1 MSPLAFP
8 SPPSVPFTPEQKEYL
23 QGFMAGA
30 SIPVG
35 SSQATTVP
43 SPPPAPTVHGTA
55 LADLCKEEL
64 WKHQE
69 DPLDAWERLLA
80 HADAAKFPDAE
91 NTYRF
96 KTHGLFYVAPAQ
108 DSFMIR
114 LRVPACE
121 ITAHQFHGLADL
133 ASELGNGHV
142 DLTTR
147 GNLQLRELKPR
158 DLVTILTRVQE
169 LGLTSRGSGADNIRN
184 VTASP
189 NSGFDPDELLD
200 VRPYAKAVHHYILNH
215 RDCYGLPRKFNIAF
229 DNGGSLTV
237 AADTNDVAFIATRVT
252 DSSVSK
258 LSALDSGLSTPA
270 TGIYFRLQLGGIT
283 GHQDFARDTGILL
296 KPSEAT
302 AVSAAIVRVFA
313 EHGDRTN
320 RKKSRLKYVLDK
332 WGFDRF
338 LAEVQKKLSF
348 PLVRVPLDACEPR
361 RPLIKHGWI
370 GPYKQAQRGFTSI
383 GIGVPVGRMSAKQM
397 HGLAT
402 LAASFGKSDLRL
414 TIWQNVIIPHIPD
427 ALVASACRQLQHL
440 GFTTEASSTTSG
452 IVACTGSRGC
462 KYAAADTKGAA
473 AAVSQHFASSGLV
486 VEQPVNI
493 HFTGCAHSCAQHYCG
508 DIGLIGVKQPD
519 GADGF
524 HMVLGGG
531 MDHEQ
536 GIAREVFRGVRAT
549 EVPALAEKILRTYN
563 AKKSSGE
570 TFVQWTRR
578 HTVKELQEFL
588 SS

>member
-1 MSPLAFP
+1 
-8 SPPSVPFTPEQKEYL
+8 
-23 QGFMAGA
+23 
-30 SIPVG
+30 
-35 SSQATTVP
+35 
-43 SPPPAPTVHGTA
+43 
-55 LADLCKEEL
+55 
-64 WKHQE
+64 
-69 DPLDAWERLLA
+69 
-80 HADAAKFPDAE
+80 
-91 NTYRF
+91 
-96 KTHGLFYVAPAQ
+96 
-108 DSFMIR
+108 MIR

-133 ASELGNGHV
+133 ASTLGNGHV

-158 DLVTILTRVQE
+158 DLVNVLTRVQE
-169 LGLTSRGSGADNIRN
+169 LGLTSRGAGADNIRN

-189 NSGFDPDELLD
+189 NSGFDPDEVLD

-252 DSSVSK
+252 QASLASAPSPLASS
-258 LSALDSGLSTPA
+258 LSPGV
-270 TGIYFRLQLGGIT
+270 YFRLQLGGIT
-283 GHQDFARDTGILL
+283 GHKDFARDTGVLL
-296 KPSEAT
+296 TPDQSV

-320 RKKSRLKYVLDK
+320 RKKSRLKYILDA

-383 GIGVPVGRMSAKQM
+383 GLGVPVGRMSAKQM

-402 LAASFGKSDLRL
+402 LAANFGKSELRL
-414 TIWQNVIIPHIPD
+414 TIWQNVIIPHVPD

-452 IVACTGSRGC
+452 IIACTGSRGC

-473 AAVSQHFASSGLV
+473 ATLAKYFASSDLR

-493 HFTGCAHSCAQHYCG
+493 HFTGCANSCAQHYCG
-508 DIGLIGVKQPD
+508 DIGLIGAKQPD

-536 GIAREVFRGVRAT
+536 GIAREVFRGLRAT
-549 EVPALAEKILRTYN
+549 EVPALTEKILRTYN

-578 HTVKELQEFL
+578 HSEKELQELL
-588 SS
+588 SA